1 MVVTMKLS
9 KLRNIGIIAHVDAGK
24 TTATERI
31 LFYSGKS
38 HKAGDVHH
46 GTTTTDFSPEERKR
60 GITIYSA
67 ATTVFWQQHQLNLID
82 TPGHIDFN
90 IEVNRSLRV
99 LDGTVVMFDAVA
111 GVEPQ
116 SETNWH
122 LADKYGV
129 PRICFVNKMDRAGA
143 NYVRTIDMI
152 ETRLGAV
159 PVPVQLPVGQEG
171 GFRGVI
177 DLITQRMY
185 LWPDDNSTMESYQT
199 HAIPDDRKAD
209 VECYRRQLL
218 ETVVEFDD
226 AALQA
231 YLGGQPVSEQQLR
244 TAIRNGTIAN
254 RIVPV
259 LCGTAFKNKGI
270 EPLLDAVVDYLPS
283 PQDRPVI
290 TGINPIDGKDVVR
303 ESKNAEPFACLAFKI
318 VTDKHGTLTFV
329 RIYSGQLAP
338 GDMVLNPLSGY
349 KERVAR
355 IYEMQADKREAKALA
370 QTGDIVALAG
380 LKHTKTGHTLCD
392 QAYPLI
398 LESISIP
405 APVIDITIEAKSLD
419 DQTMLMKRLH
429 GFVNDDPSLLL
440 RTDSDNGQ
448 LLLSGMGELQLE
460 VTLNRLVDEFG
471 LSVNAGKPKVSYR
484 ETISHTHEVHYRY
497 KKQDG
502 GPGQFAELRMQ
513 FEPLERGAGI
523 EFVNSISAGAIPKE
537 FIPSVE
543 AGVKRAA
550 QAGVLA
556 GYPLVDFKTTL
567 LDGDYHEQDSSPIA
581 FEIAASLAF
590 REAVRQAKAVLLE
603 PMMSV
608 EVTTPSDYLG
618 VCIGDLN
625 RRRGLIQ
632 GQQTRNRMA
641 VIQAHVPLAT
651 MFGYISDL
659 RAVTSG
665 RANYT
670 MEFDHYAIVPAGL
683 VEEVMG

>member
-1 MVVTMKLS
+1 MKLS

-99 LDGTVVMFDAVA
+99 LDGTVVVFDAVA

-116 SETNWH
+116 SETNWR

-129 PRICFVNKMDRAGA
+129 PRICFVNKMDRTGA
-143 NYVRTIDMI
+143 NYLRTIEMI

-159 PVPVQLPVGQEG
+159 PVPVQLPVGHEE

-177 DLITQRMY
+177 DLVTQRMY
-185 LWPDDNSTMESYQT
+185 LWPDNNSAMKSYQT
-199 HAIPDDRKAD
+199 HSVPDDRLVD
-209 VECYRRQLL
+209 VECYRRRLL

-226 AALQA
+226 AALDA
-231 YLGGQPVSEQQLR
+231 YLCAEPVTEQQLR
-244 TAIRNGTIAN
+244 AALRNGTIAN

-259 LCGTAFKNKGI
+259 LCGTAFKNKGV
-270 EPLLDAVVDYLPS
+270 EPLLDAVVTYLPS
-283 PQDRPVI
+283 PQDRPAIV
-290 TGINPIDGKDVVR
+290 GIDPVDGKDVVR
-303 ESKNAEPFACLAFKI
+303 SRSNTEPFVCLAFKI
-318 VTDKHGTLTFV
+318 VTGNHGTLTFV
-329 RIYSGQLAP
+329 RVYSGQLVP
-338 GDMVLNPLSGY
+338 GDIVLNPVSGR
-349 KERVAR
+349 KERVGR
-355 IYEMQADKREAKALA
+355 IYEMQADKRKTKEFA

-380 LKHTKTGHTLCD
+380 LKHTKTGHTLC
-392 QAYPLI
+392 APECPLI

-405 APVIDITIEAKSLD
+405 PPVIDIAIETTSSD
-419 DQTMLMKRLH
+419 DQGMLLKRLH

-440 RTDSDNGQ
+440 RSDSDSGQ
-448 LLLSGMGELQLE
+448 LILSGMGELQLE

-471 LSVNAGKPKVSYR
+471 VSVNTGKPKVSYR
-484 ETISHTHEVHYRY
+484 ETISHSREVHFRY

-502 GPGQFAELRMQ
+502 GPGQFAELRIE
-513 FEPLERGAGI
+513 FKPLERGAGI
-523 EFVNSISAGAIPKE
+523 EFDNSVAGGAIPRE

-543 AGVKRAA
+543 AGVRRAA

-556 GYPLVDFKTTL
+556 GYPLVDFKATL
-567 LDGDYHEQDSSPIA
+567 LDGDYHEKDSSSVA
-581 FEIAASLAF
+581 FERAASLAF
-590 REAVRQAKAVLLE
+590 QEAARQAKPVLLE
-603 PMMSV
+603 PVMSV

-632 GQQTRNRMA
+632 SQQSGSRMV

-659 RAVTSG
+659 RALTSG
-665 RANYT
+665 RASYAMQFN
-670 MEFDHYAIVPAGL
+670 HYAIVPSGL
-683 VEEVMG
+683 ADQIAD